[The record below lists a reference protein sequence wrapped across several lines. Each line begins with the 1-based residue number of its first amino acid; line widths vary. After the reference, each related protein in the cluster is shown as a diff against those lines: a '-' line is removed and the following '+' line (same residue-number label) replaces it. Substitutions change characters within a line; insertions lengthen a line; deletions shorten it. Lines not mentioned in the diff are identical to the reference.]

1 MPAALL
7 GASRAAREHDERR
20 LLRVR
25 AGHRVD
31 HVQAARAIGDQAHA
45 EAVGDAGAAVGGK
58 SHRRLVAEPNQPEA
72 AVAFE
77 RLEEIEREVARETED
92 VADTVFPQ
100 LVEEEGAER
109 HVVDY
114 RSVAL
119 RVSEDD
125 ATVVGL
131 PGMLF
136 APRVTRSVAMP
147 EQTVIERVEILERN
161 VELLEALPA
170 ARERGGRPSRR
181 GGVADR
187 ATSQR
192 DARRVFRR
200 ARGDA
205 RRICRR
211 ARRDACRVSGG
222 ARRICRRTGR
232 DAPVRRRFSAVRGE
246 MAGMRDSLLTVL
258 RAEIREGDEETR
270 RYMRVLHEDLVA
282 RIALLQNGRRPRKK
296 A

>member
-1 MPAALL
+1 
-7 GASRAAREHDERR
+7 
-20 LLRVR
+20 
-25 AGHRVD
+25 
-31 HVQAARAIGDQAHA
+31 
-45 EAVGDAGAAVGGK
+45 
-58 SHRRLVAEPNQPEA
+58 
-72 AVAFE
+72 
-77 RLEEIEREVARETED
+77 
-92 VADTVFPQ
+92 VFPQ

-136 APRVTRSVAMP
+136 APRVMRSVAMR
-147 EQTVIERVEILERN
+147 ERTVIERVEILERN
-161 VELLEALPA
+161 VELFEALPA
-170 ARERGGRPSRR
+170 
-181 GGVADR
+181 
-187 ATSQR
+187 
-192 DARRVFRR
+192 
-200 ARGDA
+200 
-205 RRICRR
+205 
-211 ARRDACRVSGG
+211 RVSALESQIVQLRSEMRDEFAAVRGEMRAG
-222 ARRICRRTGR
+222 FLAVRDEFAAVRGEMHAGFLAAR
-232 DAPVRRRFSAVRGE
+232 DEFSAVRDE

-282 RIALLQNGRRPRKK
+282 RIALLQNGRPPRKK